1 MMKTS
6 LNRRSFLQ
14 KTSLGTLTSL
24 IGIPVVFANNLPK
37 GVELI
42 GLNSSA
48 DDLVPGK
55 HPDMIVLS
63 NKPLNVETPIH
74 LLDDSITPAD
84 KMFVRNNGLVPENI
98 DVETWTLEFDGE
110 SCEKPKVFTLNELKT
125 RFEKHSYQLTIECG
139 GNSRSGFN
147 PTASGN
153 QWGDGAVSCGKWT
166 GVRLKDVLQEVGV
179 KTDAVYIGYYGK
191 DLHISGDA
199 AKSTISRGVPISKAL
214 EDETL
219 LAWELNDAP
228 IPLLNGAP
236 LRLVIGGWPASV
248 SGKWLSKISVR
259 NIVHD
264 GEKMEGDSYK
274 MPNYPVEPGQKV
286 DEIEM
291 KIIES
296 MPVKSILTFPKTG
309 AVIKEK
315 ETLPIRGHAWAGDLE
330 VKEVQVS
337 IDFGATWKMCELKKP
352 INRLSWQDWTAKVD
366 FPSKGYYEVW
376 VKATDSQGKS
386 QPMVI
391 PGWNPKGYLNNA
403 CHRIAVKVS

>member
-1 MMKTS
+1 MKTS

-98 DVETWTLEFDGE
+98 DVETWTIEFDGE

-199 AKSTISRGVPISKAL
+199 AKSTISRGVPITKAL

>member
-1 MMKTS
+1 MKTS